1 MVPEENLPKEG
12 CIMKLKSMIAAGLS
26 ALLAIC
32 NVPIEPVLTYAD
44 AVTDAAI
51 LEEQLIMPI
60 VSITS
65 AGSITSKETYVD
77 ASVSIYDENGVAE
90 HSDTPISIRLRGN
103 STLNAAK
110 KSYRM
115 KFGAKQNVLSI
126 GDGAAKSWNLV
137 ANPYDTSMLR
147 SMTAYHMADIMD
159 GMPFNPN
166 CQSVEVYLNG
176 SYQGVYLL
184 CEAVTVSKSRINI
197 AELPDEV
204 ENNGYLLEMTRYAEE
219 NYFDTDLQRYEIKND
234 LSTDTTIAAQ
244 QKAYISGYIEDSYA
258 AVENGTQALVEE
270 YIDIDSL
277 VDIYIISE
285 IVKNVDAGW
294 DSFYLFKDA
303 GGKLTFGPMWDFDLA
318 LGNFIDVK
326 GFDSWQ
332 GLNVYDVANISSNSN
347 PWFCHIVQ
355 QQWFRELVVNRWN
368 EKITELSTVPDWVKA
383 EAQENLASY
392 ERNCQKWNTLGN
404 KAFSEPD
411 EIAELATYTAHAE
424 YLADWNENRIGWMDT
439 YFNSGDFVSGRLLD
453 EDGKEITEDVNI
465 AEYST
470 RFMMYA
476 SDYDMDDTPSFTVRF
491 GANSWWNQFQQCMAG
506 IMMEEGETY
515 VISFDHTATK
525 DMKLTY
531 KIQQN
536 YGSYRAYE
544 SGSTTASSDVQHFE
558 AEFTADVQDT
568 NCALIIEGNGSSGSE
583 VTVSNICLRKVKK
596 ESVRGDVNGD
606 GVFSVADAVMLQKWL
621 LCAGELIDWQAG
633 DLCEDERLDVFD
645 LCIMKR
651 MLLEEA

>member
-1 MVPEENLPKEG
+1 MNIQKATAL
-12 CIMKLKSMIAAGLS
+12 LLS
-26 ALLAIC
+26 ALLAMC
-32 NVPIEPVLTYAD
+32 SMPAQLLTAHAD
-44 AVTDAAI
+44 VVADAAI
-51 LEEQLIMPI
+51 LEEQLDMPI

-65 AGSITSKETYVD
+65 SNSISTKETYVD

-115 KFGAKQNVLSI
+115 KFGTKQNVLSI

-147 SMTAYHMADIMD
+147 SMTAYHMADMMD
-159 GMPFNPN
+159 GMPYNPN
-166 CQSVEVYLNG
+166 SQSVEVYLNG

-197 AELPDEV
+197 AELSDEV

-234 LSTDTTIAAQ
+234 LSADTAIAAQ
-244 QKAYISGYIEDSYA
+244 QKAYISGYIEDAYA

-347 PWFCHIVQ
+347 PWFCHIVKQ
-355 QQWFRELVVNRWN
+355 EWFREMVVVRWN
-368 EKITELSTVPDWVKA
+368 EKVAQLSATPDWVKA

-424 YLADWNENRIGWMDT
+424 YLADWIANRIGWMDT
-439 YFNSGDFVSGRLLD
+439 YFNSGDFVSGKLID
-453 EDGKEITEDVNI
+453 EEGKEITEDVNI

-470 RFMMYA
+470 KFMMFA
-476 SDYDMDDTPSFTVRF
+476 SDYEIDDTPSFTVRF
-491 GANSWWNQFQQCMAG
+491 GANSWWNMFQQCMAG

-515 VISFDHTATK
+515 VLSFDHTATM
-525 DMKLTY
+525 DMTLTY

-536 YGSYRAYE
+536 YGSYTAYE
-544 SGSTTASSDVQHFE
+544 SGSTTAASTVQHFE

-606 GVFSVADAVMLQKWL
+606 GVFSVADMVMLQKWL
-621 LCAGELIDWQAG
+621 LCAGEITNAAAG
-633 DLCEDERLDVFD
+633 DLCEDGKLNVFD
-645 LCIMKR
+645 LSAMKH
-651 MLLEEA
+651 MLIQIL